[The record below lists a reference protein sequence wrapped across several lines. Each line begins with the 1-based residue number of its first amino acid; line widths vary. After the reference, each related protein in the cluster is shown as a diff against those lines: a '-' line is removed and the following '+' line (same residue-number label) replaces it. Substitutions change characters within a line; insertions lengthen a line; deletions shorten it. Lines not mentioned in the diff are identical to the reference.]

1 MEPTTDTQW
10 QRALTQLA
18 AQVDY
23 PPTPDVAAR
32 ARAEVAGRQM
42 LPTARPARPA
52 GRRLAWALAVMALL
66 ALSLLAVP
74 ATRAALLS
82 FFARVGAIE
91 IFIDESAPT
100 VPAPTLPASTLP
112 ASTLPASTLPASTLP
127 ASTPAA
133 SGQPATTTP
142 VAVPHSLSL
151 IDLGEPATLAEAER
165 QAHFTPELPATLGAP
180 DEAYTH
186 PGVDL
191 PAITLVWR
199 PDDGPPLSLTAIAVA
214 EFARKVVAAT
224 TVEEVAVGDETGL
237 WLIGPHHLQL
247 FGDWQGPNNLL
258 ITSNVLIWVHRGITY
273 RLEGDLSQADAVAIA
288 ASLGD

>member
-1 MEPTTDTQW
+1 MEPTTDTHW
-10 QRALTQLA
+10 QRALAQLA
-18 AQVDY
+18 AQVEY
-23 PPTPDVAAR
+23 PPTPDIAAR
-32 ARAEVAGRQM
+32 ARAGVAGRQM
-42 LPTARPARPA
+42 LPIARHAWPA

-66 ALSLLAVP
+66 ALGLLAVP

-112 ASTLPASTLPASTLP
+112 AST
-127 ASTPAA
+127 PAA

-142 VAVPHSLSL
+142 EAVPHSLSL

-165 QAHFTPELPATLGAP
+165 QAHFTPELPAALGAP

-214 EFARKVVAAT
+214 EFGRKVVAAT

-247 FGDWQGPNNLL
+247 FGDWQGSNNLL
-258 ITSNVLIWVHRGITY
+258 ITSNVLIWVHGGITY

-288 ASLGD
+288 ESLGD

>member
-1 MEPTTDTQW
+1 MEPTTDTHW
-10 QRALTQLA
+10 QRALAQLA
-18 AQVDY
+18 AQVEY
-23 PPTPDVAAR
+23 PPTPDIAAR
-32 ARAEVAGRQM
+32 ARAEIAGRQM
-42 LPTARPARPA
+42 LPTARHAWPV

-66 ALSLLAVP
+66 ALGLLAVP

-100 VPAPTLPASTLP
+100 VPAP
-112 ASTLPASTLPASTLP
+112 TLPASTLP

-165 QAHFTPELPATLGAP
+165 QAHFTPELPAVLGAP

-186 PGVDL
+186 PGIDL

-214 EFARKVVAAT
+214 EFGRKVVAAT

-247 FGDWQGPNNLL
+247 FGDWQGSNNLL
-258 ITSNVLIWVHRGITY
+258 ITSNVLIWVHGGITY
-273 RLEGDLSQADAVAIA
+273 RLEGDLSRADAVAIA
-288 ASLGD
+288 ESLGD

>member
-1 MEPTTDTQW
+1 MEPTTDTHW
-10 QRALTQLA
+10 QRALAQLA
-18 AQVDY
+18 AQVEY
-23 PPTPDVAAR
+23 PPTPDIAAR
-32 ARAEVAGRQM
+32 ARAEIAGRQM
-42 LPTARPARPA
+42 LPTARHAWPA

-66 ALSLLAVP
+66 ALGLLAVP

-100 VPAPTLPASTLP
+100 VPAP
-112 ASTLPASTLPASTLP
+112 TLPASTLP

-165 QAHFTPELPATLGAP
+165 QAHFTPELPAALGAP

-186 PGVDL
+186 PGIDL

-214 EFARKVVAAT
+214 EFGRKVVAAT

-247 FGDWQGPNNLL
+247 FGDWQGSNNLL
-258 ITSNVLIWVHRGITY
+258 ITSNVLIWVHGGITY
-273 RLEGDLSQADAVAIA
+273 RLEGDLSRADAVAIA
-288 ASLGD
+288 ESLGD

>member
-1 MEPTTDTQW
+1 MEPTTDTHW
-10 QRALTQLA
+10 QRALAQLA
-18 AQVDY
+18 AQVEY
-23 PPTPDVAAR
+23 PPTPDIAAR
-32 ARAEVAGRQM
+32 ARAEIAGRQM
-42 LPTARPARPA
+42 LPTARHAWPV

-66 ALSLLAVP
+66 ALGLLAVP

-100 VPAPTLPASTLP
+100 VPAP
-112 ASTLPASTLPASTLP
+112 TLPASTLP

-165 QAHFTPELPATLGAP
+165 QAHFTPELPAALGAP

-186 PGVDL
+186 PGIDL

-214 EFARKVVAAT
+214 EFGRKVVAAT

-247 FGDWQGPNNLL
+247 FGDWQGSNNLL
-258 ITSNVLIWVHRGITY
+258 ITSNVLIWVHGGITY
-273 RLEGDLSQADAVAIA
+273 RLEGDLSRADAVAIA

>member
-1 MEPTTDTQW
+1 MEPTTDTHW
-10 QRALTQLA
+10 QRALAQLA
-18 AQVDY
+18 AQVEY
-23 PPTPDVAAR
+23 PPTPNIAAR
-32 ARAEVAGRQM
+32 ARDGVTGRQM
-42 LPTARPARPA
+42 LPAARPARPA
-52 GRRLAWALAVMALL
+52 GRRLAWALGVMALL

-100 VPAPTLPASTLP
+100 VPAPTLP

>member
-1 MEPTTDTQW
+1 MEPTTDTHW
-10 QRALTQLA
+10 QRALAQLA
-18 AQVDY
+18 AQVEY
-23 PPTPDVAAR
+23 PPTPDIAAR
-32 ARAEVAGRQM
+32 ARAEIAGRQM
-42 LPTARPARPA
+42 LPTARHAWPV

-66 ALSLLAVP
+66 ALGLLAVP

-100 VPAPTLPASTLP
+100 VPAP
-112 ASTLPASTLPASTLP
+112 TLPASTLP

-165 QAHFTPELPATLGAP
+165 QAHFTPELPAALGAP

-186 PGVDL
+186 PGIDL

-214 EFARKVVAAT
+214 EFGRKVVAAT

-247 FGDWQGPNNLL
+247 FGDWQGSNNLL
-258 ITSNVLIWVHRGITY
+258 ITSNVLIWVHGGITY
-273 RLEGDLSQADAVAIA
+273 RLEGDLSRADAVAIA
-288 ASLGD
+288 ESLGD

>member
-1 MEPTTDTQW
+1 MEPTTDTHW
-10 QRALTQLA
+10 QRALAQLA
-18 AQVDY
+18 AQVEY
-23 PPTPDVAAR
+23 PPTPDIAAR
-32 ARAEVAGRQM
+32 ARAGVAGRQM
-42 LPTARPARPA
+42 LPTARHAWPA

-66 ALSLLAVP
+66 ALGLLAVP

-100 VPAPTLPASTLP
+100 VPAP
-112 ASTLPASTLPASTLP
+112 TLPASTLP

-165 QAHFTPELPATLGAP
+165 QAHFTPELPAALGAP

-186 PGVDL
+186 PGIDL

-214 EFARKVVAAT
+214 EFGRKVVAAT

-247 FGDWQGPNNLL
+247 FGDWQGSNNLL
-258 ITSNVLIWVHRGITY
+258 ITSNVLIWVHGGITY
-273 RLEGDLSQADAVAIA
+273 RLEGDLSRADAVAIA

>member
-1 MEPTTDTQW
+1 MEPTTDTHW
-10 QRALTQLA
+10 QRALAQLA
-18 AQVDY
+18 AQVEY

-32 ARAEVAGRQM
+32 ARAEVAGRRAA
-42 LPTARPARPA
+42 PAARRARPV
-52 GRRLAWALAVMALL
+52 GRRLAWAALVL
-66 ALSLLAVP
+66 ALVALGLLAVP

-112 ASTLPASTLPASTLP
+112 AST
-127 ASTPAA
+127 PAA

-142 VAVPHSLSL
+142 EAVPHSLSL

-165 QAHFTPELPATLGAP
+165 QAHFTPELPAALGAP

-214 EFARKVVAAT
+214 EFARKFVAAT
-224 TVEEVAVGDETGL
+224 AVAEVAVGDGTGL
-237 WLIGPHHLQL
+237 WLTGPHQLQL
-247 FGDWQGPNNLL
+247 FGDGQGPNNLL
-258 ITSNVLIWVHRGITY
+258 ITSNVLIWVHGGITY

-288 ASLGD
+288 ESLGD

>member
-1 MEPTTDTQW
+1 MEPTTDTHW
-10 QRALTQLA
+10 QRALAQLA
-18 AQVDY
+18 AQVEY
-23 PPTPDVAAR
+23 PPTPDIAAR
-32 ARAEVAGRQM
+32 ARAEIAGRQM
-42 LPTARPARPA
+42 LPTARHAWPA

-66 ALSLLAVP
+66 ALGLLAVP

-100 VPAPTLPASTLP
+100 V
-112 ASTLPASTLPASTLP
+112 PASTLPASTLP

-165 QAHFTPELPATLGAP
+165 QAHFTPELPAALGAP

-186 PGVDL
+186 PGIDL

-214 EFARKVVAAT
+214 EFGRKVVAAT

-247 FGDWQGPNNLL
+247 FGDWQGSNNLL
-258 ITSNVLIWVHRGITY
+258 ITSNVLIWVHGGITY
-273 RLEGDLSQADAVAIA
+273 RLEGDLSRADAVAIA
-288 ASLGD
+288 ESLGD

>member
-1 MEPTTDTQW
+1 MEPTTDTHW
-10 QRALTQLA
+10 QRALAQLA
-18 AQVDY
+18 AQVEY
-23 PPTPDVAAR
+23 PPTPDIAAR
-32 ARAEVAGRQM
+32 ARAGVAGRQM
-42 LPTARPARPA
+42 LPTARHAWPV

-66 ALSLLAVP
+66 ALGLLAVP

-100 VPAPTLPASTLP
+100 V
-112 ASTLPASTLPASTLP
+112 PASTLP

-165 QAHFTPELPATLGAP
+165 QAHFTPELPAALGAP
-180 DEAYTH
+180 DGAYTH

-214 EFARKVVAAT
+214 EFGRKVVAAT

-247 FGDWQGPNNLL
+247 FGDWQGSNNLL
-258 ITSNVLIWVHRGITY
+258 ITSNVLIWVHGGITY
-273 RLEGDLSQADAVAIA
+273 RLEGDLSRADAVAIA